1 LSQNYAEVD
10 KTTSTIRQRNC
21 SNKKAGADEAKG
33 SKRICLPIDRAK
45 YEPMVGDKVAFRQL
59 LNEYIAQYPEIF
71 PSAIDQGYKLHG
83 IMPASKKMPEVYLR
97 RIQLKAK
104 DDSDQAQVFTIAP
117 CFVLPYMTGYVDEV
131 EKALFLHEKF
141 GVAFWGLTYVF
152 GRNDMYWYRLTQT
165 LGRNSIVGTT
175 LKDPA
180 KLPEHLLADEKHTN
194 LNGEKAYIATTVAE
208 DCVLGTSVAL
218 TADEKALTEAY
229 HHFKIEAQ
237 QLKPDYQP
245 QTVNT
250 DGWLATRSAWKAL
263 FPAIVIISCFL
274 HAFIKIRSCCQR
286 MKADFVEIQDRVW
299 EIYHAAD
306 PLTFMK
312 KVAELKTWAVLSL
325 PPGTGLEAI
334 LKLCAKTPEFIK
346 AYAYPA
352 AYRTSNMIDRHME
365 PLARYLYST
374 KYFNGHLMSAERSVR
389 AWALSHNF
397 LPYCPRAK
405 IGQIY
410 KSPAHKLNGFI
421 YRDNWLENLLVSASM
436 RGYPS

>member
-1 LSQNYAEVD
+1 M
-10 KTTSTIRQRNC
+10 TSAMRQRNC
-21 SNKKAGADEAKG
+21 NHKKVSADQAKG

-45 YEPMVGDKVAFRQL
+45 YESIVGDKVAFRHL
-59 LNEYIAQYPEIF
+59 LDEYLADYPELF
-71 PSAIDQGYKLHG
+71 PSVMAQGYKLHG
-83 IMPASKKMPEVYLR
+83 LMPRSKKMPEVYLR
-97 RIQLKAK
+97 RIQLKVK
-104 DDSDQAQVFTIAP
+104 DEGGQAQVFTIAP

-141 GVAFWGLTYVF
+141 GVAFWALTYVF
-152 GRNDMYWYRLTQT
+152 GRNEMYWYRLTQN
-165 LGRNSIVGTT
+165 LGRNSMVGTT

-180 KLPEHLLADEKHTN
+180 KLPEHLLADEKHTD
-194 LNGEKAYIATTVAE
+194 LNGEKAYLAITVAE
-208 DCVLGTSVAL
+208 DCVLGASVAL
-218 TADEKALTEAY
+218 AADEKELTAAYRPFKTEA
-229 HHFKIEAQ
+229 H

-250 DGWLATRSAWKAL
+250 DGWFATRSAWKAL

-274 HAFIKIRSCCQR
+274 HAFIKIRACCQR
-286 MKADFVEIQDRVW
+286 LKPDFGEIQSRVW
-299 EIYHAAD
+299 EIYHAPDA
-306 PLTFMK
+306 LTFMK
-312 KVAELKTWAVLSL
+312 RVAAFKTWAILTL
-325 PPGTGLEAI
+325 PKGTGLEAI
-334 LKLCAKTPEFIK
+334 LKLGAKTPEFIK

-389 AWALSHNF
+389 AWALCHNF

-405 IGQIY
+405 IGQSY
-410 KSPAHKLNGFI
+410 KSPAHKLNGFV

>member
-1 LSQNYAEVD
+1 M
-10 KTTSTIRQRNC
+10 TSAIRQRNC
-21 SNKKAGADEAKG
+21 SDKKVSADQAKG
-33 SKRICLPIDRAK
+33 SKRICLPVDRAK
-45 YEPMVGDKVAFRQL
+45 YELVVGDKAAFRHL
-59 LNEYIAQYPEIF
+59 LEEYLTDYPELF
-71 PSAIDQGYKLHG
+71 PSAMEQGYKLHG
-83 IMPASKKMPEVYLR
+83 LMPSSKKMPEVYLR

-104 DDSDQAQVFTIAP
+104 DEGGQAQVFTIAP

-141 GVAFWGLTYVF
+141 GVAFWALTYVF
-152 GRNDMYWYRLTQT
+152 GRNEMYWYRLTQN
-165 LGRNSIVGTT
+165 LGRNSLVGTT

-180 KLPEHLLADEKHTN
+180 KLPEHLLADEKHTDF
-194 LNGEKAYIATTVAE
+194 NGEKAYLAITVAE
-208 DCVLGTSVAL
+208 DCVLGASVAL
-218 TADEKALTEAY
+218 AADEKELTEAY
-229 HHFKIEAQ
+229 GPFKTEAQ

-250 DGWLATRSAWKAL
+250 DGWLATRSAWQAL

-274 HAFIKIRSCCQR
+274 HAFIKIRACCQR
-286 MKADFVEIQDRVW
+286 LKPDFAEIQTRVW
-299 EIYHAAD
+299 DIYHAPD

-312 KVAELKTWAVLSL
+312 RVAAFKTWAILTL
-325 PPGTGLEAI
+325 PKGTGLEAI
-334 LKLCAKTPEFIK
+334 LKLGAKTPEFIK

-405 IGQIY
+405 VGQTY
-410 KSPAHKLNGFI
+410 KSPAHKLNGFV
-421 YRDNWLENLLVSASM
+421 YRDNWLENLLVSASR

>member
-1 LSQNYAEVD
+1 VD
-10 KTTSTIRQRNC
+10 
-21 SNKKAGADEAKG
+21 
-33 SKRICLPIDRAK
+33 
-45 YEPMVGDKVAFRQL
+45 DKVAFRQL
-59 LNEYIAQYPEIF
+59 LDEHIAQYPEIF

-83 IMPASKKMPEVYLR
+83 LMPASKKMPEICLR
-97 RIQLKAK
+97 RIQLTAK
-104 DDSDQAQVFTIAP
+104 DERGQAQVFMMGP
-117 CFVLPYMTGYVDEV
+117 CFVLPYMSGDVDEV

-141 GVAFWGLTYVF
+141 GVAFWGLSYVF
-152 GRNDMYWYRLTQT
+152 GRNDMYWYRLTQS

-180 KLPEHLLADEKHTN
+180 KLPEHVLADEKHTD
-194 LNGEKAYIATTVAE
+194 LNGEKAYLAITVAE
-208 DCVLGTSVAL
+208 DCVLGASVAL
-218 TADEKALTEAY
+218 AADEKELREAY
-229 HHFKIEAQ
+229 RSFKTEAQ

-250 DGWLATRSAWKAL
+250 DGWFATRSAWKAL
-263 FPAIVIISCFL
+263 LPAIILISCFL

-286 MKADFVEIQDRVW
+286 MKADFVEIQARVW
-299 EIYHAAD
+299 EIYHAPD

-312 KVAELKTWAVLSL
+312 KVAVFKTWAILTL
-325 PPGTGLEAI
+325 PKSTGLEAI
-334 LKLCAKTPEFIK
+334 LKLAAKTPEFIK

-365 PLARYLYST
+365 PLARYLYSI
-374 KYFNGHLMSAERSVR
+374 KYFNGHLVSAERSVR

-405 IGQIY
+405 IGQTY
-410 KSPAHKLNGFI
+410 KSPAHKLNGFV

>member
-1 LSQNYAEVD
+1 MSPNYAEVA
-10 KTTSTIRQRNC
+10 KTTSAIRQRNC
-21 SNKKAGADEAKG
+21 SNEKTRAAEAKG

-45 YEPMVGDKVAFRQL
+45 YEQVVGDKVAFRQL
-59 LNEYIAQYPEIF
+59 LDQYIADYPEIF
-71 PSAIDQGYKLHG
+71 PSAIGQGYKLHG
-83 IMPASKKMPEVYLR
+83 LMPSSKKMPEIYLR
-97 RIQLKAK
+97 RIHLKAK
-104 DDSDQAQVFTIAP
+104 DETGQAQVFTLAP

-152 GRNDMYWYRLTQT
+152 GRNDMYWYRLTQS

-175 LKDPA
+175 LKDPD
-180 KLPEHLLADEKHTN
+180 KLPEHLLADEKHTD
-194 LNGEKAYIATTVAE
+194 LNGEKAYVAITVGQ
-208 DCVLGTSVAL
+208 DCVLGASVAV
-218 TADEKALTEAY
+218 AAAEKELAEAY
-229 HHFKIEAQ
+229 GHFKTEAQ

-250 DGWLATRSAWKAL
+250 DGWFATRLAWQAL
-263 FPAIVIISCFL
+263 FPAIVLISCFL
-274 HAFIKIRSCCQR
+274 HAFIKIRACCQR
-286 MKADFVEIQDRVW
+286 MKADFVAIQAQVW
-299 EIYHAAD
+299 EIYHAPD

-312 KVAELKTWAVLSL
+312 RVAAFKTWATLTL
-325 PPGTGLEAI
+325 PKGTGLEAI

-346 AYAYPA
+346 AYAYPT

-374 KYFNGHLMSAERSVR
+374 KYFKGHLMSAEHSVR

-405 IGQIY
+405 VGQTY

>member
-1 LSQNYAEVD
+1 M
-10 KTTSTIRQRNC
+10 TSAMPQRNC
-21 SNKKAGADEAKG
+21 SHKKANVDEAKG

-45 YEPMVGDKVAFRQL
+45 YEPLVGDKVAFRQVL
-59 LNEYIAQYPEIF
+59 DQYIAQYPEIF

-83 IMPASKKMPEVYLR
+83 LMPTSKKMPDVYLR
-97 RIQLKAK
+97 RIHLKAK
-104 DDSDQAQVFTIAP
+104 DETGQAQVFTLAP

-152 GRNDMYWYRLTQT
+152 GRNDMYWYRLTQH

-175 LKDPA
+175 LKDPD
-180 KLPEHLLADEKHTN
+180 KLPEHLLADEKHTD
-194 LNGEKAYIATTVAE
+194 LNGENAYLAITVAE
-208 DCVLGTSVAL
+208 DCVLGASLAL
-218 TADEKALTEAY
+218 AADEKELTEAY
-229 HHFKIEAQ
+229 RRFKTEAL

-250 DGWLATRSAWKAL
+250 DGWFATRLAWKAL
-263 FPAIVIISCFL
+263 FPAIVLISCFL
-274 HAFIKIRSCCQR
+274 HAFIKIRACCQR
-286 MKADFVEIQDRVW
+286 MKNDFVEIQAQVW
-299 EIYHAAD
+299 DIYHAPD

-312 KVAELKTWAVLSL
+312 RVAAFKTWAILTL
-325 PPGTGLEAI
+325 PKGTGLEAI
-334 LKLCAKTPEFIK
+334 LKLGAKTPEFIK

-374 KYFNGHLMSAERSVR
+374 KYFNGHRLSAERTVR

-405 IGQIY
+405 IGQTY
-410 KSPAHKLNGFI
+410 KSPAHKLNGFT

-436 RGYPS
+436 GGYPS

>member
-1 LSQNYAEVD
+1 
-10 KTTSTIRQRNC
+10 
-21 SNKKAGADEAKG
+21 
-33 SKRICLPIDRAK
+33 
-45 YEPMVGDKVAFRQL
+45 
-59 LNEYIAQYPEIF
+59 
-71 PSAIDQGYKLHG
+71 
-83 IMPASKKMPEVYLR
+83 MPASKKMPEICMR

-104 DDSDQAQVFTIAP
+104 DERGQAQVFIIAP
-117 CFVLPYMTGYVDEV
+117 CFVLPYMSGYVDEV

-152 GRNDMYWYRLTQT
+152 GRNDMYWYRLTQS

-175 LKDPA
+175 IKDPD
-180 KLPEHLLADEKHTN
+180 KLPEHVLADEKHTD
-194 LNGEKAYIATTVAE
+194 LNGEKAYLAITVAE
-208 DCVLGTSVAL
+208 DCVLGASMAL
-218 TADEKALTEAY
+218 AADEKELTEAY
-229 HHFKIEAQ
+229 RSFKTEAQ
-237 QLKPDYQP
+237 QLNPAYQP

-250 DGWLATRSAWKAL
+250 DGWFATRSAWKAL
-263 FPAIVIISCFL
+263 FPAIVLISCFL

-286 MKADFVEIQDRVW
+286 MKADFVEIQARVW
-299 EIYHAAD
+299 EIYHAPD

-312 KVAELKTWAVLSL
+312 KVATFKTWAILTL
-325 PPGTGLEAI
+325 PKGTGLEAI
-334 LKLCAKTPEFIK
+334 LKLAVKTPDFIK

-374 KYFNGHLMSAERSVR
+374 KYFNGHLISAERSVR

-405 IGQIY
+405 IGQTY
-410 KSPAHKLNGFI
+410 KSPAHKLNGFV
-421 YRDNWLENLLVSASM
+421 YRDNWLENLLVSASL